1 MQNTRLNRLTD
12 DAITRLTGWLQNP
25 WRRISL
31 VILGLLFG
39 NFLATALATSA
50 GQEAELDILAAA
62 FLVILTEAISWF
74 VYRRSDRQAG
84 NKARS
89 LFAETLNATK
99 IGLSYGLVLEA
110 FKLGS

>member
-12 DAITRLTGWLQNP
+12 DLIARFTGWLLNP

-31 VILGLLFG
+31 VILSLLFG

-50 GQEAELDILAAA
+50 GQEAELDILAGAI
-62 FLVILTEAISWF
+62 LVVLTEAVSWF
-74 VYRRSDRQAG
+74 VYRRGDRRPSGRAQT
-84 NKARS
+84 
-89 LFAETLNATK
+89 LFAEILNATK
-99 IGLSYGLVLEA
+99 IGLSYGLFLEA

>member
-1 MQNTRLNRLTD
+1 
-12 DAITRLTGWLQNP
+12 
-25 WRRISL
+25 
-31 VILGLLFG
+31 
-39 NFLATALATSA
+39 
-50 GQEAELDILAAA
+50 
-62 FLVILTEAISWF
+62 
-74 VYRRSDRQAG
+74 YRRSDRQTV